1 MPHDKL
7 RNATRR
13 RMAETGEPYT
23 VARRA
28 VLRDRQPAAEG
39 PAPTGAKRF
48 YISYGEAWEGRLTAV
63 LDRVLFRGGPGVS
76 HVDVDASTIRVR
88 MATFRLDIPRAS
100 VRTVRRTDVK
110 IPWRTSGVHRRGT
123 RWLVNRSSDGLVELM
138 LDPPAKLPVNLDTIL
153 NLGGRTVTSLIVS
166 LEDPDGFVATLGR
179 PA

>member
-1 MPHDKL
+1 ML
-7 RNATRR
+7 RDATGK

-28 VLRDRQPAAEG
+28 VLCDRQPATVG

-48 YISYGEAWEGRLTAV
+48 YISYSDAWEGPLSGF
-63 LDRVLFRGGPGVS
+63 LDRMLFRGGPGVS
-76 HVDVDASTIRVR
+76 HVDVDASTIGVR

-100 VRTVRRTDVK
+100 VRSVRPTDVR
-110 IPWRTSGVHRRGT
+110 IPWRTTTGVHRRGT
-123 RWLVNRSSDGLVELM
+123 RWLVNGSSDGLVELI
-138 LDPPAKLPVNLDTIL
+138 LNPPAKLPLSLDTVL
-153 NLGGRTVTSLIVS
+153 NLGGRAVTSLIVS